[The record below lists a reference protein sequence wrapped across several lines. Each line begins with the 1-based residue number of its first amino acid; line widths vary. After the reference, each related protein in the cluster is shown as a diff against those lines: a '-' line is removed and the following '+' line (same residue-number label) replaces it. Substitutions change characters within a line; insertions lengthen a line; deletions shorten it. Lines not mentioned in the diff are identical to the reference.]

1 VTAVTPDVTDAAQIT
16 APITAAAP
24 VPPRDIVPIFKAV
37 LKKALE
43 LGVSDVH
50 ICAGGPFRVRLR
62 GQVVPVNGTPTL
74 DGPQVSAIA
83 AEILISARRATSEN
97 VTQVLSE
104 LYDFDCSYSLPG
116 LGRFRVN
123 LCSQRGTMSAT
134 LRSIS
139 STIPDIDSLC
149 LPAVVR
155 EIAEEDR
162 GLVLVTGVTGSGKSS
177 TLAAMLSHVNRTR
190 QAKVVTIEDPI
201 EFLHKDNRSVVVQ
214 RELGSD
220 TKSFAHALRAAMRQ
234 DPDIIMVGEMRDME
248 TIDIALK
255 AAETG
260 HLVFSTVH
268 TTDAVKTISRLIGV
282 FSPGEQA
289 GVRMRLAETLR
300 GVISQRLISRKD
312 GQGRIAAVEVMR
324 NTAAIEEIILD
335 ASRTSEIRDL
345 IAEGRSQYG
354 MQTFDQHLTELY
366 RADLISVE
374 AAKAAATSPAD
385 FERNLEFQ

>member
-1 VTAVTPDVTDAAQIT
+1 
-16 APITAAAP
+16 
-24 VPPRDIVPIFKAV
+24 
-37 LKKALE
+37 
-43 LGVSDVH
+43 
-50 ICAGGPFRVRLR
+50 
-62 GQVVPVNGTPTL
+62 
-74 DGPQVSAIA
+74 
-83 AEILISARRATSEN
+83 
-97 VTQVLSE
+97 
-104 LYDFDCSYSLPG
+104 
-116 LGRFRVN
+116 
-123 LCSQRGTMSAT
+123 
-134 LRSIS
+134 
-139 STIPDIDSLC
+139 
-149 LPAVVR
+149 
-155 EIAEEDR
+155 
-162 GLVLVTGVTGSGKSS
+162 
-177 TLAAMLSHVNRTR
+177 MLSHVNRTR

-282 FSPGEQA
+282 FPPGEQA

-335 ASRTSEIRDL
+335 PSRTSEIRDL